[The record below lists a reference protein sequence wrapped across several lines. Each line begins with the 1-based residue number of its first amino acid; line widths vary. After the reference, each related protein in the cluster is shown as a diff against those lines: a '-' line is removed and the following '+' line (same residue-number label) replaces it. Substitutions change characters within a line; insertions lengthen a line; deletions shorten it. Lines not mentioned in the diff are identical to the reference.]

1 MNIEESNEKN
11 LELVTANLSQ
21 SDSELQETINGI
33 IPQNTDEDNTD
44 KMYDPFGGIDE
55 EIEADNED
63 ADVMQNELSDY
74 QQCFLNTEIQL
85 EKGNTYKAKPVGIEI
100 TNSGYTNYFNFK
112 YSVSVNGKTK
122 EVKDTIFFN
131 HNKSCREYSIMRLKE
146 LASQFGFSL
155 SIQDCVSLETMAK
168 AFSRIEG
175 TWVELKYVPRYDKAS
190 DKEYDNFE
198 IVRVLGKDYD
208 FGGNL

>member
-1 MNIEESNEKN
+1 MKNEFEKD
-11 LELVTANLSQ
+11 LELAETNLSQ

-33 IPQNTDEDNTD
+33 IPQNTDEDNA
-44 KMYDPFGGIDE
+44 MYDPFGGIDE

-63 ADVMQNELSDY
+63 ADVMQDELSDY
-74 QQCFLNTEIQL
+74 QQCFLNTEIRL
-85 EKGNTYKAKPVGIEI
+85 EKGNTYKAQPTGIEI

-112 YSVSVNGKTK
+112 YNVSVNGKTK

-146 LASQFGFSL
+146 LANQFDFSL

-168 AFSRIEG
+168 AFNRIKG
-175 TWVELKYVPRYDKAS
+175 IWVELKYVPRYDKAS

-198 IVRVLGKDYD
+198 IVKVLGKDCD
-208 FGGNL
+208 LGGNL